1 VGARLR
7 ALGLLPDTDVLPR
20 DVAGLL
26 AALPD
31 RPGVPT

>member
-7 ALGLLPDTDVLPR
+7 ELGLLPEGTLPR
-20 DVAGLL
+20 DVAALL

-31 RPGVPT
+31 RPGVRP